1 MLIHTV
7 NPLLDVERRKEY
19 KVLWLGRHGDLG
31 GIGLEKRHE
40 QIVLHET
47 LLSIKE
53 QIKQNKHEKQ
63 HLKPNKN

>member
-7 NPLLDVERRKEY
+7 NPLLDGERRKEY

-47 LLSIKE
+47 LLSIK
-53 QIKQNKHEKQ
+53 NK
-63 HLKPNKN
+63 